1 MKVNKLNISFD
12 KIEKIIHFSDLH
24 IRLNSRH
31 DEYRECLEKLYDGIK
46 LLPEKSIVVF
56 AGDAFHTKVE
66 MSPEAIQLA
75 SEVFRKIASI
85 RPLVLVAGNHDALL
99 NNKNRLDNISP
110 IVDALNDKN
119 IFYLK
124 ESGLFGAGNILF
136 NNFSV
141 FDDVEKY
148 IKCKDIPNKIKSQY
162 DKVVC
167 LFHGPIYGMETDLGY
182 TVSDKTA
189 TAELFDGC
197 DIAMCGDIHR
207 LQNVYIEKNV
217 SDDEVFKY
225 LSTGDWEI
233 VK

>member
-1 MKVNKLNISFD
+1 MNVKKLNINFKTID
-12 KIEKIIHFSDLH
+12 KIIHFSDLH

-31 DEYRECLEKLYDGIK
+31 DEYRECLSKLYDGIK
-46 LLPEKSIVVF
+46 SLPENSIVVF

-75 SEVFRKIASI
+75 SEVFRTIASI
-85 RPLVLVAGNHDALL
+85 RPLILIAGNHDALL

-124 ESGLFGAGNILF
+124 ESGLYGAGDILF

-148 IKCKDIPNKIKSQY
+148 IKCKDIPNKIRTQY

-189 TAELFDGC
+189 TSELFDGC
-197 DIAMCGDIHR
+197 DIAMCGDIHKM
-207 LQNVYIEKNV
+207 QNVFIEKEV
-217 SDDEVFKY
+217 TDDERFQL
-225 LSTGDWEI
+225 LSTGEWEE
-233 VK
+233 V